1 MSDNPMSDNL
11 KSDDPMSDDPIS
23 TDPLAIGPIAPT
35 LARPVRRRSLLL
47 PAVAVLA
54 LLTAV
59 AWYRFGGTSSTD
71 SAAPAEVLVA
81 AEEPELARVRAELAA
96 LHSRLEDSAK
106 VNRSLREQVL
116 GLTQR
121 VGLVEDGLSGLERGA
136 APGLDALR
144 LVEADYL
151 LRLGEQRLALFGDV
165 AATRSAFELA
175 DSQLAQVADPGATA
189 VRQTLALERDALAA
203 ISVADLPV
211 ILARLGALADGVA
224 QWTLKTGD
232 GDAAAVDNE
241 PPGWW
246 SRLRGSFDG
255 YLRVRR
261 LDPGEALRG
270 GPLLRERIALDLSR
284 ARLLLLRAE
293 APAAVPLLETLR
305 RDIAAN
311 FAESDA
317 RVARALATLD
327 ELRVAPLVPNLPA
340 LGESRRELTRLRDQV
355 AGRASTPPEP
365 AESLQEVPAGSLEVP
380 AVESPPAQASPAEAV
395 LPTEAPPT
403 VVPDAD
409 SDQPAPTDL

>member
-1 MSDNPMSDNL
+1 
-11 KSDDPMSDDPIS
+11 MSDDVL
-23 TDPLAIGPIAPT
+23 LAPAPE
-35 LARPVRRRSLLL
+35 RPVRRRSLLL
-47 PAVAVLA
+47 PGIAVLA
-54 LLTAV
+54 LLAAV
-59 AWYRFGGTSSTD
+59 AWYRWGPSPAVEPINSSAPVITAE
-71 SAAPAEVLVA
+71 SA
-81 AEEPELARVRAELAA
+81 ELTRVRAELAA

-175 DSQLAQVADPGATA
+175 DAQLAQASDPGATA

-203 ISVADLPV
+203 IAVADLPV

-224 QWTLKTGD
+224 HWSLKSSEGTEPAPGS
-232 GDAAAVDNE
+232 E

-246 SRLRGSFDG
+246 TRLRASLDG
-255 YLRVRR
+255 YFRVRR

-270 GPLLRERIALDLSR
+270 GPLLRERIALDLAR
-284 ARLLLLRAE
+284 ARMLLLRGE
-293 APAAVPLLETLR
+293 APAALPLLDSLR

-311 FAESDA
+311 FAVSDA

-327 ELRVAPLVPNLPA
+327 EVRVAPLVPNLPA

-355 AGRASTPPEP
+355 AGRVSSAPSEP
-365 AESLQEVPAGSLEVP
+365 ATSPPVSTEIP
-380 AVESPPAQASPAEAV
+380 AVEPPPAEA
-395 LPTEAPPT
+395 PPAEAPPPET
-403 VVPDAD
+403 EPSSETP
-409 SDQPAPTDL
+409 SDTGVGPGLTPAPTAMPTGTSALPGL

>member
-1 MSDNPMSDNL
+1 MSDDP
-11 KSDDPMSDDPIS
+11 KSDDPLSD
-23 TDPLAIGPIAPT
+23 GPIAP
-35 LARPVRRRSLLL
+35 AAVRPVRRRSLLL
-47 PAVAVLA
+47 PGVAALA
-54 LLTAV
+54 LLVAF
-59 AWYRFGGTSSTD
+59 AWYRWGLAPVATE
-71 SAAPAEVLVA
+71 APAPVA
-81 AEEPELARVRAELAA
+81 VATEDAEFARVRAELAA

-121 VGLVEDGLSGLERGA
+121 VGLLEDGLSGLERGA

-151 LRLGEQRLALFGDV
+151 LRLGEQRLALFGDI

-175 DSQLAQVADPGATA
+175 DAQLAQVADPGATA

-203 ISVADLPV
+203 IAVADLPV

-224 QWTLKTGD
+224 QWTLKTAD
-232 GDAAAVDNE
+232 SDAPAVGNE

-246 SRLRGSFDG
+246 SRLRRSLDG
-255 YLRVRR
+255 YFRVRR
-261 LDPGEALRG
+261 LDPGEAVRG
-270 GPLLRERIALDLSR
+270 GPLLRERVALDLSR
-284 ARLLLLRAE
+284 ARLLLLRGE
-293 APAAVPLLETLR
+293 AAAAVPLLEALR

-355 AGRASTPPEP
+355 AGRALSVPAEPPE
-365 AESLQEVPAGSLEVP
+365 A
-380 AVESPPAQASPAEAV
+380 PPAAPEGSIETPPAEAP
-395 LPTEAPPT
+395 LPPAETP
-403 VVPDAD
+403 AD
-409 SDQPAPTDL
+409 TGAEPGLTPAPMPTGTSALPGL